1 MRSKTMKRVMFAGG
15 LVVALATPAFSPAFA
30 DGMFWVVGSHASGKC
45 EIVTSNPVVDGG
57 NIWFGDGPYKSRDD
71 AKLARSSSTACP
83 KVDPG
88 KDEADEK

>member
-1 MRSKTMKRVMFAGG
+1 MKRVMLTGG
-15 LVVALATPAFSPAFA
+15 LLAALATPALA
-30 DGMFWVVGSHASGKC
+30 DDMFWVVGSHASGKC

-71 AKLARSSSTACP
+71 AKLARSTINACP

-88 KDEADEK
+88 KEDADEK

>member
-1 MRSKTMKRVMFAGG
+1 MRSKTMKRVILAGG
-15 LVVALATPAFSPAFA
+15 LVVALATPAFA

-45 EIVTSNPVVDGG
+45 DIVTSNPVVDGG

-71 AKLARSSSTACP
+71 AKLARSTITACP

>member
-1 MRSKTMKRVMFAGG
+1 MKRVMLTGG
-15 LVVALATPAFSPAFA
+15 LLAALATPALA
-30 DGMFWVVGSHASGKC
+30 DGTFWVVGSHASGKC

-71 AKLARSSSTACP
+71 AKLARSTINACP

-88 KDEADEK
+88 KEEAEGK

>member
-1 MRSKTMKRVMFAGG
+1 MKRVMLTAGLLVAFA
-15 LVVALATPAFSPAFA
+15 TPAFA

-71 AKLARSSSTACP
+71 AKLARSTINACP

-88 KDEADEK
+88 KEDADEK

>member
-1 MRSKTMKRVMFAGG
+1 MKRVILAGG
-15 LVVALATPAFSPAFA
+15 LVVALATPAFA

-45 EIVTSNPVVDGG
+45 DIVTSNPVVDGG

-71 AKLARSSSTACP
+71 AKLARSTITACP

>member
-1 MRSKTMKRVMFAGG
+1 
-15 LVVALATPAFSPAFA
+15 
-30 DGMFWVVGSHASGKC
+30 
-45 EIVTSNPVVDGG
+45 VVDGG

-71 AKLARSSSTACP
+71 AKLARSTITPCP